1 MSDHAALRREKQLQF
16 ALSRLAE
23 RSDATLERSDATL
36 ERSDATLERSDA
48 TLERG
53 GSPGGFGSNDA
64 AAETFRRAASLGGH
78 LVVAFVAP
86 VSASNG
92 RSHFAPGVR
101 RSRSQADAAAAQA
114 LVERLI
120 EQSTRMG
127 LGKRNAATPA
137 MRAKLSAQ
145 LTYGGTPKD

>member
-16 ALSRLAE
+16 ALARLAE
-23 RSDATLERSDATL
+23 RSDATIERSDATI
-36 ERSDATLERSDA
+36 ERSDATIERSDA
-48 TLERG
+48 TIERG
-53 GSPGGFGSNDA
+53 GGPGGFGSNDA
-64 AAETFRRAASLGGH
+64 AGETFRRAASLGGH
-78 LVVAFVAP
+78 LVVAFIAP

-120 EQSTRMG
+120 EQSR
-127 LGKRNAATPA
+127 LGKRNAAPPA
-137 MRAKLSAQ
+137 MRARVSAQ
-145 LTYGGTPKD
+145 WTYGGTPKD